1 MSLTSGSGPPI
12 RRFLVVDDDPDVR
25 AFVGEALLRLP
36 NVHVESADSGDE
48 ALRMLRLDHFD
59 VIVCDNRMPGKSGA
73 QALSEL
79 AAFDPRTI
87 RIMMTAFIDGRVL
100 EDAVNA
106 GHVHKFLAKPFTAE
120 ALQACVRGA
129 LAAGQA

>member
-1 MSLTSGSGPPI
+1 VTRI
-12 RRFLVVDDDPDVR
+12 LVVDDDPDVR
-25 AFVGEALLRLP
+25 AFACESLQRLAGAR
-36 NVHVESADSGDE
+36 VESAESGDE
-48 ALRMLRLDHFD
+48 ALRLLRLDHFD
-59 VIVCDNRMPGKSGA
+59 VIVCDNRMPGRSGA

-100 EDAVNA
+100 EEAVNA

-120 ALQACVRGA
+120 ALQSCVEGA
-129 LAAGQA
+129 LATRA